1 MSGPSQLLWVHYLP
15 IATTLVSVAFSASLF
30 RKYLV
35 RRSPHVGWWAI
46 GVAFYG
52 MNKLFAHI
60 GLLNTWP
67 PLIVAALPSLVV
79 LGLAFSALYWIE
91 RR

>member
-1 MSGPSQLLWVHYLP
+1 
-15 IATTLVSVAFSASLF
+15 
-30 RKYLV
+30 
-35 RRSPHVGWWAI
+35 
-46 GVAFYG
+46 
-52 MNKLFAHI
+52 LFAHI

-79 LGLAFSALYWIE
+79 LALAFSALYWIE

>member
-1 MSGPSQLLWVHYLP
+1 
-15 IATTLVSVAFSASLF
+15 
-30 RKYLV
+30 
-35 RRSPHVGWWAI
+35 
-46 GVAFYG
+46 

-67 PLIVAALPSLVV
+67 PLAVAALPSLVV
-79 LGLAFSALYWIE
+79 LTLALGALYWIE